1 MDNNEEKK
9 PKRPRIGENRIAASS
24 DGENNFSS
32 KVDHGQQGDYHSPEN
47 GHREYNSYD
56 RPYQPRPYNNRQ
68 QGGYNNRYNNQG
80 GYNNNRQQGGYNNRY
95 NNQGGYQPRQYQPQQ
110 GVEGAENTADQSAEG
125 YAPSSQPEGYN
136 AYRPSGYNNNR
147 QGGYNNRQQGGY
159 NNNRQGGYNNRQ
171 QGGYNNNRQGG
182 Y

>member
-56 RPYQPRPYNNRQ
+56 RPQ
-68 QGGYNNRYNNQG
+68 
-80 GYNNNRQQGGYNNRY
+80 
-95 NNQGGYQPRQYQPQQ
+95 
-110 GVEGAENTADQSAEG
+110 AATTTATTIKAVISLVNI
-125 YAPSSQPEGYN
+125 SLS
-136 AYRPSGYNNNR
+136 RV
-147 QGGYNNRQQGGY
+147 
-159 NNNRQGGYNNRQ
+159 
-171 QGGYNNNRQGG
+171 
-182 Y
+182 